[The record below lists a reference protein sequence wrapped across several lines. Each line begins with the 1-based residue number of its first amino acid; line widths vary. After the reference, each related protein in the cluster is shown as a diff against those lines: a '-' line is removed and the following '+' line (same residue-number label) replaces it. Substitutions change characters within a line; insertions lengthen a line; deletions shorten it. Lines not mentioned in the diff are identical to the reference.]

1 MKRVAILCQTGPAG
15 KRRLAEEALRLAAG
29 LTATGRLRVDLI
41 LTASAL
47 ALLQPEMGGPIGTW
61 ESVISPQT
69 RILVPSGTPLPSS
82 PPSPSCP
89 METQRKL
96 PKEPISSCDFRVFA
110 RLPPFSPPS
119 D

>member
-41 LTASAL
+41 LSASAL

-82 PPSPSCP
+82 PPV
-89 METQRKL
+89 TFL
-96 PKEPISSCDFRVFA
+96 PNGDPEKVAQGADLILRF
-110 RLPPFSPPS
+110 
-119 D
+119 